1 MITFCFEGSVWTL
14 GRREG
19 DLKKNAHRVSLSPS
33 QTRSL
38 CLLNDSILYER
49 WICPFAAR
57 TLSRL
62 SSFPTQTQT
71 IDGNFFS
78 GPKQMLFLCWLN
90 PCWFQS
96 SSKPKTESDT
106 RSDDIGGCLS
116 FTPWVKTTV
125 SCSRFTQA
133 VSIFIMLC
141 HVMFVNVFSW
151 NKKKKKRKCTA
162 QYVTWMCLM
171 RPRSRF
177 THAC

>member
-133 VSIFIMLC
+133 LLCSAMLC
-141 HVMFVNVFSW
+141 SW
-151 NKKKKKRKCTA
+151 MCFHETKKRKKENALHST
-162 QYVTWMCLM
+162 
-171 RPRSRF
+171 
-177 THAC
+177 